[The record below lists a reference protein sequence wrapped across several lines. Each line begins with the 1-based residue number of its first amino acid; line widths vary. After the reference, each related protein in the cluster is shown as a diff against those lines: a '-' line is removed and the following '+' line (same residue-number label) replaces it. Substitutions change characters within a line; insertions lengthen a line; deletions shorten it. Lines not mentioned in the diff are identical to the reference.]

1 MFVNTVR
8 GQITPESLGKTLM
21 HEHFLFGYPGYEGDL
36 TIAPFD
42 EDAYL
47 KKSCEVIKAVKQYGF
62 KTIIDVTPN
71 DCGRNPLLLKKIA
84 EEYDF
89 NIICATGYYY
99 EGEGASV
106 YFKFRSSFSDVV
118 SELAELMIKEIT
130 VGIQGTGIKA
140 GVIKLGT
147 SANQITAYEELII
160 KAAVRA
166 QKETGVPI
174 LTHTQAG
181 TMGPEQAALLIKEGA
196 DPKKTVVGHMCGNV
210 KNLAYQL
217 DTLKQGVGI
226 AYDRIGTNEL
236 FCDITD
242 DDRIKSILDL
252 VNMGFIERIYL
263 SHDTVN
269 SWLGR
274 DVSGFY
280 KIPGTKFWNISRIGN
295 YIVPKLIEGG
305 LKESQIEQILVKN
318 IANLWQD
325 TKI

>member
-1 MFVNTVR
+1 MLVNTVR
-8 GQITPESLGKTLM
+8 GQITPEALGKTLM

-47 KKSCEVIKAVKQYGF
+47 EKSCEVIKVAKQYGF
-62 KTIIDVTPN
+62 NTIIDVTPN

-84 EEYDF
+84 EEHDF

-99 EGEGASV
+99 EGEGAAV

-118 SELAELMIKEIT
+118 NELAELMIKEIT

-181 TMGPEQAALLIKEGA
+181 TMGPEQAVLLIKEGA
-196 DPKKTVVGHMCGNV
+196 DPKKNGYWPYVW
-210 KNLAYQL
+210 
-217 DTLKQGVGI
+217 
-226 AYDRIGTNEL
+226 
-236 FCDITD
+236 
-242 DDRIKSILDL
+242 
-252 VNMGFIERIYL
+252 ER
-263 SHDTVN
+263 
-269 SWLGR
+269 
-274 DVSGFY
+274 
-280 KIPGTKFWNISRIGN
+280 
-295 YIVPKLIEGG
+295 
-305 LKESQIEQILVKN
+305 
-318 IANLWQD
+318 
-325 TKI
+325 